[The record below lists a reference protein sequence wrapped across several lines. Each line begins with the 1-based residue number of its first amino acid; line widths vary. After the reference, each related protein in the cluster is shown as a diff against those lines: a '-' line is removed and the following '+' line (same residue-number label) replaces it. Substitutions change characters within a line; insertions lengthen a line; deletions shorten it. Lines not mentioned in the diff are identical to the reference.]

1 MCARGD
7 GLDMGYGLLIVAV
20 AAAWNVGCV
29 LCIISYVNSRRTK
42 AQIVWNVVVA
52 LCISDV
58 EVWNAKH
65 VWNASIIDTYSKQIM
80 LALSIDFI

>member
-1 MCARGD
+1 M
-7 GLDMGYGLLIVAV
+7 
-20 AAAWNVGCV
+20 
-29 LCIISYVNSRRTK
+29 NSRRTK